1 MKTKNANENTKNS
14 PKSKSVPSSAINKL
28 TLSIYREQFV
38 KENKL
43 KSASF

>member
-1 MKTKNANENTKNS
+1 MKTKNANENTKKS
-14 PKSKSVPSSAINKL
+14 PKSKSVPSSTINKL
-28 TLSIYREQFV
+28 TLSIDREQFG